1 MEVVVDEAVMGLD
14 TQFVAVLVGAL
25 VVEPVPV
32 FRTVLVVRGL
42 LVIVAVFCAGVL
54 V

>member
-1 MEVVVDEAVMGLD
+1 MDEAVIGLD
-14 TQFVAVLVGAL
+14 TQFVVVLVGAL

-32 FRTVLVVRGL
+32 FRTVLVIRGL
-42 LVIVAVFCAGVL
+42 LVIVAVFCATVL

>member
-1 MEVVVDEAVMGLD
+1 VDEAVIGFDM
-14 TQFVAVLVGAL
+14 QFVAVLVGAL